1 MKTLRE
7 ENSMKGK
14 KVEFLVDLLLL
25 MIAMWVLLWLIPL
38 VVMEDD
44 LIAKSPLLE
53 EVRGETR

>member
-44 LIAKSPLLE
+44 VIAKSPLLE
-53 EVRGETR
+53 EVRGEIR

>member
-1 MKTLRE
+1 
-7 ENSMKGK
+7 MKGK

-44 LIAKSPLLE
+44 VIAKSPLLE
-53 EVRGETR
+53 EVRGEIR